1 MIAVQPNPLQGSESD
16 HLVAFGHQFGEAGMP
31 LELTHEFDAAL
42 LHLFL
47 DTEGPR
53 AVGTGALNLILHRLE
68 MLVVRVLRIGE
79 FANPP
84 GPRPVEDDAHLVAL
98 FLELFGDAQDVDYSA
113 QTFVGLRVRQDQD
126 RYFSHAASSFYYLD
140 VLLISWSY
148 ERLVSITYSDVMAR
162 RREGSCEDP
171 S

>member
-1 MIAVQPNPLQGSESD
+1 MGYQASHIKSAFGGAAIVYWRQIPRIPTESD

-31 LELTHEFDAAL
+31 LELTHELDAAL

-53 AVGTGALNLILHRLE
+53 AVGTGALDIILHRLE
-68 MLVVRVLRIGE
+68 MLVVLVLRIGE

-84 GPRPVEDDAHLVAL
+84 GPRRVEVDAHLVAL
-98 FLELFGDAQDVDYSA
+98 FLELFGDAQDV
-113 QTFVGLRVRQDQD
+113 
-126 RYFSHAASSFYYLD
+126 
-140 VLLISWSY
+140 SY

-162 RREGSCEDP
+162 RREGSC
-171 S
+171 